1 MIRAASFPVILLT
14 MITAAAM
21 PASAQ
26 GKGKAAAKPEAREPA
41 RSTSNVTVVFRDSD
55 QTTFRDYFRTHKIVG
70 KPLPPGIAK
79 NVARGKPLPPGIA
92 KRAVPPALLQQGPRV
107 SPDITFTI
115 AGDVVV
121 AMRSGLVVDILRN
134 VF

>member
-1 MIRAASFPVILLT
+1 MMRATSIVGIIGLLAAVSVPV
-14 MITAAAM
+14 
-21 PASAQ
+21 SAQ
-26 GKGKAAAKPEAREPA
+26 GKGKSKPEPRASA
-41 RSTSNVTVVFRDSD
+41 ASTPSVTVVFRDSD
-55 QTTFRDYFRTHKIVG
+55 QATFRDYFRVHKIVAT
-70 KPLPPGIAK
+70 PLPPGIAK

-92 KRAVPPALLQQGPRV
+92 KRAVPPALLAQGPKV
-107 SPDITFTI
+107 APDITFTI

>member
-1 MIRAASFPVILLT
+1 MLKTTSILGIIGLLAT
-14 MITAAAM
+14 VAV

-26 GKGKAAAKPEAREPA
+26 GKGKGGKPEAR
-41 RSTSNVTVVFRDSD
+41 TSAASAPSVTVVFRDTD
-55 QTTFRDYFRTHKIVG
+55 QATFREYFRRNRITATA
-70 KPLPPGIAK
+70 LPPGIAK
-79 NVARGKPLPPGIA
+79 NLARGKPLPPGIA
-92 KRAVPPALLQQGPRV
+92 KRAVPPALLSQGPKV
-107 SPDITFTI
+107 APDITFTI

>member
-1 MIRAASFPVILLT
+1 MIRTTCFAIIALSAVL
-14 MITAAAM
+14 AM

-26 GKGKAAAKPEAREPA
+26 GKGKSSKVDTRA
-41 RSTSNVTVVFRDSD
+41 STASTANVTVVFRDTD
-55 QTTFRDYFRTHKIVG
+55 QATFREYFRRNRITATA
-70 KPLPPGIAK
+70 LPPGIAK

-92 KRAVPPALLQQGPRV
+92 KRAVPPALLAQGPKV
-107 SPDITFTI
+107 APDITFTI

-121 AMRSGLVVDILRN
+121 ALRSGLVVDILRN